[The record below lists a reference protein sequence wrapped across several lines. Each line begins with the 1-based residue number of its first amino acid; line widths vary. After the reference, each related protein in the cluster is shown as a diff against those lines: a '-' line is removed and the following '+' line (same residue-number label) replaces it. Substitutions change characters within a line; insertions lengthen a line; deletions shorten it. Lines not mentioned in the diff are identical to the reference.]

1 MRRIFISSV
10 QKEFEDD
17 RAALGEFVA
26 GDALLRRQFE
36 TFIFERDVSATD
48 RRPDDVYL
56 EELAKCDL
64 YIGLFGDEYGWEN
77 DAGLSPTHLEFNEA
91 TKLGIPRLI
100 YIKGAEDSNKHPKM
114 RDLIRAAG
122 NELIRRRFESYD
134 DLRANIFTSLVDH
147 LETTGVI
154 VNTPWDSTPAPR
166 ARIEEIDPE
175 ALRRFVAT
183 ARKGRNFPLSEDA
196 DPAEVLSKLNLLDQD
211 KPTQGAVL
219 LFGREPQRFL
229 PAAIIKCAHFHGT
242 EVAKPIPAHL
252 DVKGTAFEQVDAA
265 VDFVLSKI
273 NVSVGTREESAQA
286 PVEYE
291 IPREVVREAI
301 VNAVAHRDYTS
312 NGSVQV
318 SLFTDRLE
326 IWNPGNL
333 PPALTLQLLRTE
345 HRSFPRNLLFA
356 EALYLARFI
365 ERYGTGTG
373 DMIRRCAEAGLPEP
387 DFQLTDGFVTVIYR
401 PTGTKS
407 GPSRDQEAQA
417 GTKSTL
423 SGTKSATKRF
433 EAQEA
438 QEAQVVLTPVE
449 IAILQSSQASPLS
462 SRELLEVAGYKT
474 RTGNFK
480 RSLEKL
486 LEWTLLEMT
495 LPDKPTSSKQQYRTT
510 EKGRRLLEQLKG
522 QQS

>member
-1 MRRIFISSV
+1 MFRIFISSV
-10 QKEFEDD
+10 QKEFENE
-17 RAALGEFVA
+17 RVALGEFIE
-26 GDALLRRQFE
+26 GDALLRRHFT
-36 TFIFERDVSATD
+36 TFIFERDIPAQD
-48 RRPDDVYL
+48 RAADDVYL
-56 EELAKCDL
+56 DELANSDL
-64 YIGLFGDEYGWEN
+64 YIGLLGDEYGWEN
-77 DAGLSPTHLEFNEA
+77 DDGLSPTHLEFNEA
-91 TKLGIPRLI
+91 TRRAIPRLI
-100 YIKGAEDSNKHPKM
+100 YVHGSQDSDKHPKM
-114 RDLIRAAG
+114 RALIRDAG
-122 NELIRRRFESYD
+122 NQLIRRRFDSFD
-134 DLRANIFTSLVDH
+134 DLRANTFTSLVDH

-154 VNTPWDSTPAPR
+154 VNTPWDATPAPR
-166 ARIEEIDPE
+166 ASIGDIDTE

-183 ARKGRNFPLSEDA
+183 ARKGRNFPLNEDA
-196 DPAEVLSKLNLLDQD
+196 APADVLSKLNLLDKD
-211 KPTQGAVL
+211 SPTQGAVL

-252 DVKGTAFEQVDAA
+252 DVKGTAFDQVDAA

-273 NVSVGTREESAQA
+273 NVSVGTREDSAQA

-291 IPREVVREAI
+291 IPREAIREAI

-312 NGSVQV
+312 NASVQV

-333 PPALTLQLLRTE
+333 PPALTLELLRTE

-356 EALYLARFI
+356 EALYLARYI

-387 DFQLTDGFVTVIYR
+387 DFQLTDGFVTILQR
-401 PTGTKS
+401 PTSPS

-423 SGTKSATKRF
+423 SDLVPKTKRF
-433 EAQEA
+433 KAQEA

-449 IAILQSSQASPLS
+449 IAILQSSLATPLS

-510 EKGRRLLEQLKG
+510 ETGRRLLEQQKG
-522 QQS
+522 QRR